1 MEAQTTSDS
10 LYYMWFAIL
19 VIFLTVLFVAKLKF
33 DKVYE
38 KRKER
43 RRMLSYSKIKLT
55 PNDEGQSRLLKI
67 KRLRN

>member
-1 MEAQTTSDS
+1 MEAQTASDS